1 LVERCAPVSV
11 AVIRQALYRMSALDS
26 PEAAF
31 DLDSR
36 LIASVSDLPDA
47 IEGVVAFLGKRAPE
61 WTGLVSKDQ
70 PPFLPWRD
78 DATTALAGTLA
89 P

>member
-1 LVERCAPVSV
+1 
-11 AVIRQALYRMSALDS
+11 
-26 PEAAF
+26 
-31 DLDSR
+31 
-36 LIASVSDLPDA
+36 LIACVSDLPDA

>member
-1 LVERCAPVSV
+1 
-11 AVIRQALYRMSALDS
+11 MSALDS